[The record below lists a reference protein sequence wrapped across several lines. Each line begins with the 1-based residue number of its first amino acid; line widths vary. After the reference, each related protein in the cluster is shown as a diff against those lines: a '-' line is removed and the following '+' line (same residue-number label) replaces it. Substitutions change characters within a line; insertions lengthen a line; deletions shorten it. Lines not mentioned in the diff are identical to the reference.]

1 MYDAFD
7 ILLVLFKVVEL
18 KTFAVELHV
27 IVVLETAVPVE
38 FVAIVGV
45 FPLVG
50 QAETPVNAFT

>member
-1 MYDAFD
+1 MFD

-18 KTFAVELHV
+18 KTLAVELHV
-27 IVVLETAVPVE
+27 MVVLDAAVPVE

-50 QAETPVNAFT
+50 QAEPPENVFT

>member
-1 MYDAFD
+1 MLD

-18 KTFAVELHV
+18 KTLAVELHS
-27 IVVLETAVPVE
+27 IVVLDTAVPVE

-50 QAETPVNAFT
+50 QAEVPVNEFT